1 MEKSKKYYAVK
12 NGKVPGIYE
21 TWEECQKNVTGF
33 QRAEYKSFKTIE
45 EAQKFMEVGY
55 ERKPGNPG
63 GVRQKKPDLK
73 TFMSELA
80 DEGRATA
87 FVDGSFNSETEQYSY
102 GMVIYYN
109 GDIYE
114 ASMGFYNPAMKELRN
129 IAGEMEGAKAAVT
142 YCVENGIKAVDI
154 YYDYAGIESW
164 VTGAWK
170 TSNEGTRDYKDYMN
184 RMSRKVEITFHKV
197 KGHSGDVGNDRAD
210 KLAKQAIGIK

>member
-1 MEKSKKYYAVK
+1 MGKSKKYYAVK

-33 QRAEYKSFKTIE
+33 QGAEYKSFKTIE

-80 DEGRATA
+80 VEGRATA

-154 YYDYAGIESW
+154 YYDYAGIEQW
-164 VTGAWK
+164 ATGGWK
-170 TSNEGTRDYKDYMN
+170 TNKEGTRRYKEFFE
-184 RMSRKVEITFHKV
+184 SV
-197 KGHSGDVGNDRAD
+197 KGKIDVTFVKVRGHAGIEGNEEADR
-210 KLAKQAIGIK
+210 LAKEAAGV